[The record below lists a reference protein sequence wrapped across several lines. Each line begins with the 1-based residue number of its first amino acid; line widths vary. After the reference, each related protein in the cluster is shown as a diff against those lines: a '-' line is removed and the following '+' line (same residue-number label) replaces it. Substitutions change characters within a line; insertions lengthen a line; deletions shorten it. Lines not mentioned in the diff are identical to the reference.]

1 MKEKPDQQAKLYN
14 QNEQRVSVSVQARG
28 SVDEFRNQHF
38 LKATSQKTSWQ
49 VRLRHSKCGI
59 FSLNL
64 WWRAHAYYRWGCRG
78 FFRAGNCLPPSSWT
92 GVFLQECCKATLT
105 STEAFRKTV
114 AKKTLYKTVVQ
125 SSSTRIL
132 HEMLHKCST
141 NHLKS
146 RGLQGLLKVFH
157 MTEFQGVWRGVFLR
171 NKSRRTCGCNDVFQQ
186 YQ

>member
-1 MKEKPDQQAKLYN
+1 M
-14 QNEQRVSVSVQARG
+14 SVQARG

-38 LKATSQKTSWQ
+38 LKATSQKASWQ

-78 FFRAGNCLPPSSWT
+78 FFRAGHCLPPSSWT

-157 MTEFQGVWRGVFLR
+157 MTEFQGVWRGGVSAKQVQADLWMQWCFPTVPVVPHKAVAEVSKIGSL
-171 NKSRRTCGCNDVFQQ
+171 
-186 YQ
+186 